1 MKSDIFPPTSETT
14 VMHQEDDLFTPK
26 QCLQQYF
33 YVDTG
38 GLPSVL
44 MNNLYNTHTQV
55 RLLVFSHRIGT
66 LAPTLALYTGNP
78 FLWHHQLLVF
88 LI

>member
-44 MNNLYNTHTQV
+44 MNNLYNTHKQV
-55 RLLVFSHRIGT
+55 RLIVF
-66 LAPTLALYTGNP
+66 PTESV
-78 FLWHHQLLVF
+78 LWHQLWLYIPVILSSGII